1 MFRLYIV
8 LLLALFVSSCAT
20 HRTATMNWEGDKV
33 RLKVAPPGGGTLF
46 SSPALTCLTCNEV
59 VPTFA
64 VDLDDNGSSLFY
76 LGESDERITHRFRF
90 SAAGIDT
97 ALLLQPVS
105 PKEATAKYEL
115 EKPLTGRIVILDY
128 CPMYANPDMKQS
140 VGTLERRDEA
150 NIFGEDDIFFYVHH
164 PKYKQPVYVLKSNGM
179 KIDG

>member
-1 MFRLYIV
+1 MYRLYIV

-20 HRTATMNWEGDKV
+20 HRTASMNWEGDKV

-105 PKEATAKYEL
+105 PKEATTKYEL